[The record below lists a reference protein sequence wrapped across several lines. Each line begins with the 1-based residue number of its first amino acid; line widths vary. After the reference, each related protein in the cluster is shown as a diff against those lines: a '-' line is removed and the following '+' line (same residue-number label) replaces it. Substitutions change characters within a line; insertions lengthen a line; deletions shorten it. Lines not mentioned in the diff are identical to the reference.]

1 MKEAKMVKPT
11 RTLRDL
17 LAREKR
23 ATVLPGAYDSLL
35 AMLVERVGF
44 EAVYMTGA
52 GVSAALGL
60 PDYGL
65 LSMSEIIHVL
75 RRMVKSV
82 GVPVVAD
89 ADTGYGNEL
98 NVVHTVREFEA
109 TGCAG
114 LHIEDQM
121 FPKKCGHLD
130 DKQIAPLDEFTRKV
144 RAAVYARKDPAFVLI
159 ARSDARAKYGF
170 EEAVRRVN
178 AALEAGVDIGF
189 VEAPETMEEVR
200 AIPKLVNGPCMINI
214 VRGGKTPLVPTQDLE
229 AMGYKI
235 IIAPG
240 MALMTVIT
248 AYEACLR
255 ALKTTG
261 TIPEPLEPLTIVG
274 VLERVNIDGWDIDR
288 RAVSG

>member
-1 MKEAKMVKPT
+1 MTKPT

-17 LAREKR
+17 LDRNNR
-23 ATVLPGAYDSLL
+23 ATVMPGAYDALL
-35 AMLVERVGF
+35 AMLVERIGF

-65 LSMSEIIHVL
+65 LSMAEITDVL

-130 DKQIAPLDEFTRKV
+130 DKQIAEPEEFTRKV
-144 RAAVYARKDPAFVLI
+144 RAAVYARKDPDFVLI

-170 EEAVRRVN
+170 EEAVRRIN
-178 AALEAGVDIGF
+178 AALEAGADIGF

-200 AIPKLVNGPCMINI
+200 AIPKLVNGPSMINI
-214 VRGGKTPLVPTQDLE
+214 VRGGKTPLVPTQELE

-235 IIAPG
+235 IITPG

-248 AYEACLR
+248 AYEACLKG
-255 ALKTTG
+255 LKETG
-261 TIPEPLEPLTIVG
+261 TIPEPLESLTIVG
-274 VLERVNIDGWDIDR
+274 VLERVNIDGWDLDR
-288 RAVSG
+288 RAVSA